1 MKVYIVDHVNYLNE
15 KEKMVLQNNVKKI
28 LKFLKLSGNK
38 DLCITFLDD
47 KAMRKLNKTYR
58 GIKKTTDVLSF
69 SQDGPDTRSL
79 GDVIISV
86 DTAKRHARF
95 YRKSLKREVIKL
107 IVHGILHVLGY
118 DHKKRKDANKMRE
131 KEKELLR
138 LVNLG

>member
-1 MKVYIVDHVNYLNE
+1 MKVYIVDRVNYLNE
-15 KEKMVLQNNVKKI
+15 KEKRVLQNNVKMI

-47 KAMRKLNKTYR
+47 NAMRKLNKTYR

-86 DTAKRHARF
+86 DTAKRHALL

-118 DHKKRKDANKMRE
+118 DHKKKNETVIMRK
-131 KEKELLR
+131 KEKELLS
-138 LVNLG
+138 LISF